1 MMVMNNQVVLYK
13 RTNKGRKERK
23 QHIYKRTNKQSGNTR
38 VKKKKKETNK
48 PEPSRKYQ
56 TESITSSTTS
66 RNMVSVV
73 TKTMVDYIKEY
84 DNVFWG
90 KLTAY

>member
-1 MMVMNNQVVLYK
+1 MNNNNQVLLLYK

-38 VKKKKKETNK
+38 VKKKKETNK
-48 PEPSRKYQ
+48 PKPSRKYQ

-84 DNVFWG
+84 DNAFWG